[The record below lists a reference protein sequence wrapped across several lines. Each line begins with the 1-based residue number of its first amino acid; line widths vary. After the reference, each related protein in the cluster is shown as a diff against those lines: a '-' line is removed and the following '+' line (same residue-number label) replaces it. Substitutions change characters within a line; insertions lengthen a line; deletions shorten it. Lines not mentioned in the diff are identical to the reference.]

1 MKYLWIAFI
10 VVATLGSI
18 YPFDFQASLAGPD
31 AIHAFLL
38 TCCGTPGRGDML
50 GNLLL
55 FLPFGFTGLLA
66 LRSAG
71 APVSAFLFV
80 CFVGVLFALALQIL
94 QLFLPSRD
102 ENLQDVVWNLAG
114 TAGGALLA
122 LGMRRFAVLP
132 GAGIGSAALA
142 PASLVATWLIYRLIP
157 FVPSLDL
164 QLIKDSV
171 RPLVF
176 GEFTAVGALS
186 DFAAWLLVAW
196 LLRRMRPEDRLD
208 RLLPAVVVA
217 VLFLEVLIVS
227 NSVGRAN
234 VVGAGLAV
242 LLWPLAGRLRRPEVA
257 ILGILGA
264 ALVLGGLAPFVPRA
278 VAVDFNWLPFH
289 GFLGGSMYVNAQS
302 AAEKVFLYG
311 GLVYLLGHLSV
322 PKALS
327 LGAAFVF
334 VALIEFAQTRLAG
347 HTPESTDP
355 LLLLLAALAL
365 LSLQRQERS
374 TAVAVAR
381 ERGPQ
386 RRKSPPSVPGNGNHA
401 WVPLRVNLRREQYDL
416 LRQLAL
422 EMGVSVSGV
431 MRLILQR
438 FIEETTAPATA
449 PNEQGIPVAAQVL
462 RSAGGGLNS
471 ADRTGHFHLADDRW
485 VNRTV
490 NLRGGQHEFLE
501 GVSTAM
507 HISLSATTRQIVARF
522 IDRLEQ
528 DEQPEAPPPN

>member
-18 YPFDFQASLAGPD
+18 YPFDFQASLAGAETVD
-31 AIHAFLL
+31 AFLGS
-38 TCCGTPGRGDML
+38 CCEAAARG
-50 GNLLL
+50 NVAANIIL
-55 FLPFGFTGLLA
+55 FMPVGFTGLLA
-66 LRSAG
+66 LRAAD
-71 APVSAFLFV
+71 APVSAFLLV
-80 CFVGVLFALALQIL
+80 CLVGALLAIVLQFL
-94 QLFLPSRD
+94 QLFLPTRHES
-102 ENLQDVVWNLAG
+102 LQDVVWNLAG

-122 LGMRRFAVLP
+122 LGFRRFSVLP
-132 GAGIGSAALA
+132 GAGLGGAALA
-142 PASLVATWLIYRLIP
+142 PASLVGAWLIYRFIP
-157 FVPSLDL
+157 FAPFPDL
-164 QLIKDSV
+164 QSISGSMETLLYGRFD
-171 RPLVF
+171 
-176 GEFTAVGALS
+176 AVAAVT
-186 DFAAWLLVAW
+186 DFAGWLLFAW
-196 LLRRMRPEDRLD
+196 LLRRVRPDARLD
-208 RLLPAVVVA
+208 RYLPTLVVA
-217 VLFLEVLIVS
+217 ILFVEALIVA
-227 NSVGRAN
+227 SVIGRAE

-242 LLWPLAGRLRRPEVA
+242 LLWPLLGRLRRPEFA
-257 ILGILGA
+257 ILGVLVV
-264 ALVLGGLAPFVPRA
+264 ALTLGGLAPFTLRA
-278 VAVDFNWLPFH
+278 MATDFNWLPFH

-334 VALIEFAQTRLAG
+334 VALIEFAQTRFAG

-462 RSAGGGLNS
+462 RSAGGWLNS
-471 ADRTGHFHLADDRW
+471 ADRNGHFHLAEDRW

-507 HISLSATTRQIVARF
+507 HISVSATTRQIVARF